1 MTTCFAIVNQST
13 TSPLSTNLTPVW
25 LTGLA
30 VALQAQLNRDLA
42 PFWGGSY
49 VVRISDGTDIAAG
62 EAALLLQDSGPPSAL
77 GWHDIDGND
86 VVFGVVDV
94 DLESSLDDLAQTCSH
109 EILEMAVDG
118 PVNTWRD
125 NGAGVEVAQEAC
137 DAVESNRYP
146 DPYVTNGQAYALSDF
161 VLPTFFDPNAQAP
174 YCFLHYQQ
182 LTGTDLSAASIQGF
196 PSAPFATA
204 AGGYQNVRQ
213 STNGVVQVFGEA
225 GRNAPPTGR
234 RGKRAY
240 EGKHAA
246 YSRAG
251 KIGVRSTEQ
260 PGSPE
265 AFKAAAV

>member
-1 MTTCFAIVNQST
+1 
-13 TSPLSTNLTPVW
+13 
-25 LTGLA
+25 
-30 VALQAQLNRDLA
+30 
-42 PFWGGSY
+42 
-49 VVRISDGTDIAAG
+49 VRISDGTDIAAG

-77 GWHDIDGND
+77 GWHDEDGND

-94 DLESSLDDLAQTCSH
+94 DLESSLDDLSQTCSH

-118 PVNTWRD
+118 PVNAWRD
-125 NGAGVEVAQEAC
+125 NGAGVEVAQEAS
-137 DAVESNRYP
+137 DAVESNRYVA
-146 DPYVTNGQAYALSDF
+146 DGYTLSDF
-161 VLPTFFDPNAQAP
+161 VLPTFFDPNGPAP

-182 LTGTDLSAASIQGF
+182 MVGTDLSTASIIGF
-196 PSAPFATA
+196 PSSPFATA

-251 KIGVRSTEQ
+251 KIGV
-260 PGSPE
+260 SPWGLRLR
-265 AFKAAAV
+265 A